1 MMGLVTRCTGNLY
14 SVWVAEEELTYSCR
28 LKGTFRLKD
37 IKSTNPVVVGDR
49 VSIALDPTGAH
60 VIDEILP
67 RTNCIVRKSVNLSKR
82 SHILASNLDQAVLV
96 VSPAFPRTSEGF
108 IDRFLVTAE
117 AFHIPVTLV
126 INKSDLEENA
136 HQRSTR
142 EEWKQLYPALGYPVL
157 EISATTGFGL
167 NHLEEVLSGKITL
180 LAGHSGVGKSSLLNA
195 LSPGL
200 NLKTAPLSTAH
211 TKGMHT
217 TTFTEML
224 EVKQGTW
231 VIDSPGIKELG
242 LSDFSPREVAEGF
255 PEFRDRMP
263 NCRFHNCL
271 HVEEP
276 GCSVLEALTEGEI
289 AESRYRSYLGM
300 LQMDQR

>member
-1 MMGLVTRCTGNLY
+1 MLGLVTRCTGNLY
-14 SVWVAEEELTYSCR
+14 SVWVSEEGLTYSCR
-28 LKGTFRLKD
+28 LKGTFRLKG
-37 IKSTNPVVVGDR
+37 IKSTNPVVVGDK
-49 VSIALDPTGAH
+49 VSISLDPTGAH
-60 VIDEILP
+60 VIEEILP
-67 RTNCIVRKSVNLSKR
+67 RANCIVRKSVNLSKR
-82 SHILASNLDQAVLV
+82 SHILASNLDQAILV

-108 IDRFLVTAE
+108 VDRFLVTAE
-117 AFHIPVTLV
+117 AFHIPVILV
-126 INKSDLEENA
+126 INKSDLQESA
-136 HQRSTR
+136 HHRETR
-142 EEWKQLYPALGYPVL
+142 KEWKSLYPSLGYPVL
-157 EISATTGFGL
+157 EVSATTGFGL
-167 NHLEEVLSGKITL
+167 AALGTALSGKITL

-200 NLKTAPLSTAH
+200 NLKTSPLSTAH

-224 EVKQGTW
+224 ELKPGTW

-255 PEFRDRMP
+255 PEFRERMS

-276 GCSVLEALTEGEI
+276 GCSVLEALAEGEI

-300 LQMDQR
+300 LQEHQE

>member
-1 MMGLVTRCTGNLY
+1 MLGLVTRCTGNLY
-14 SVWVAEEELTYSCR
+14 SVWVADEECSYTCR
-28 LKGTFRLKD
+28 LKGNFRIKG
-37 IKSTNPVVVGDR
+37 IKSTNPVVVGDK
-49 VSIALDPTGAH
+49 VVIIADSSGAH
-60 VIDEILP
+60 IIEEILP
-67 RTNCIVRKSVNLSKR
+67 RINCIVRKSVNLSKR

-117 AFHIPVTLV
+117 AFHIPVILV

-136 HQRSTR
+136 HYKETR
-142 EEWKQLYPALGYPVL
+142 EEWKRLYPALGYPVL
-157 EISATTGFGL
+157 EVSAATGFGMDDL
-167 NHLEEVLSGKITL
+167 NAALVGKITL

-224 EVKQGTW
+224 EVKSGTW

-242 LSDFSPREVAEGF
+242 LSEFSPREVAEGF
-255 PEFRDRMP
+255 PEFRERMSG
-263 NCRFHNCL
+263 CRFHNCL

-276 GCSVLEALTEGEI
+276 GCNVLEALAEGEI
-289 AESRYRSYLGM
+289 ADSRYRSYLGM
-300 LQMDQR
+300 LQMDEE